1 MNNFIK
7 LVGAI
12 ALCQTAGIIGLF
24 FTVSAIPTWYAQL
37 EKPVFTPPNWI
48 FGPVWIVLYT
58 LMGISL
64 FLIWKKRQ
72 YMQKTED
79 ATIVTSLFLFY
90 VHLVINAYWSIVFF
104 GMKDIVS
111 ALLII
116 VILAEMILLLIV
128 KFFRIDRI
136 AGLLLIPYYFWALYA
151 SFLNFS
157 IWQLNRT

>member
-12 ALCQTAGIIGLF
+12 ALCQTACIIGLF

>member
-12 ALCQTAGIIGLF
+12 ALCQTAGIIGSF